1 MKFKNLP
8 TFLLNVILFVSFA
21 NCERV
26 KNSSTDTDRQNIAL
40 AVLPQDFAGELIRQ
54 SLKPTTF
61 HLYPDK

>member
-1 MKFKNLP
+1 MKFKKP

-26 KNSSTDTDRQNIAL
+26 KNSTDRQSLAL